1 MASTRQLTPE
11 ARALLD
17 VIAGTESAGAYNV
30 LYGGNQFND
39 YTAHPNQYVQITSG
53 PNAGQYTTAAGR
65 YQFLTPTWQ
74 RLATDYKL
82 PDFSP
87 ASQDLGAWYDAQ
99 DVYQNRTGRDLQS
112 DLAAG
117 GATNMRRISN
127 ALRGE
132 WTSLPG
138 GIEQGQNQ
146 SQFERTYN
154 AALSNAAG
162 HPVPPLG
169 TPIGTALADAG
180 PATGYIPFAPPAPLT
195 PESMQ
200 SGSPLDKLPQTAMYG
215 LQQRLTPGQVTAP
228 PTDFTTQDTGAPATD
243 LMRFA
248 TPPVLP
254 QAAKIAGGALPSI
267 GQLGLPFA
275 SSVVPPVPAPA
286 PSFMRPQ
293 LPPAQVQQA
302 SYSPAP
308 STPNL
313 VKLPSGK
320 MVAPGV
326 YPSQSNPGSMV
337 TVSDDGSGNAVI
349 KETNLGL
356 MNPAKMGKDT
366 VAGGYIGQQL
376 APAVSTAVDNAKA
389 AIVPQVS
396 GLASNITN
404 GAQALTGQIGGMFS
418 NMFGGG
424 TPAVPSVPAPPTYT
438 PPTTRYTVQQMQV
451 ANPDYE
457 KYIAAQKANDIG
469 AGPASIG
476 SLYADDIGTGP
487 GSFSDLQAMN
497 NATFPMPRSL
507 PSFALPRLPP
517 PQYITV
523 TRQVP
528 LPAVQTQPPIL
539 RLLQTMAQRP
549 PVVPAAQPGNN
560 FLASRGVDA
569 SSMSAGQQANALMAA
584 LGGSHHGSFGV

>member
-138 GIEQGQNQ
+138 GIEQGQSQ

-154 AALSNAAG
+154 TALSNAVG

-195 PESMQ
+195 PQSMQ

-254 QAAKIAGGALPSI
+254 QAAQIAGGALPSI

-275 SSVVPPVPAPA
+275 SSVGAAIPPVPAPA

-376 APAVSTAVDNAKA
+376 APAVSNAVNNAKA
-389 AIVPQVS
+389 AIAPQVT

-404 GAQALTGQIGGMFS
+404 GAQALGGQIGGMFS

-424 TPAVPSVPAPPTYT
+424 TPAAPSVPAPPPVYT
-438 PPTTRYTVQQMQV
+438 PPTTRYTMQQMQV
-451 ANPDYE
+451 SNPAYL
-457 KYIAAQKANDIG
+457 KYIAGQN
-469 AGPASIG
+469 
-476 SLYADDIGTGP
+476 ADPILGGP
-487 GSFSDLQAMN
+487 GSFASLQAMN
-497 NATFPMPRSL
+497 Q
-507 PSFALPRLPP
+507 PP
-517 PQYITV
+517 APPKFITV
-523 TRQVP
+523 TRQIP
-528 LPAVQTQPPIL
+528 LPALPVMAAAVLAPPSPPPMPAQPPG
-539 RLLQTMAQRP
+539 AS
-549 PVVPAAQPGNN
+549 
-560 FLASRGVDA
+560 FLAARGVDT
-569 SSMSAGQQANALMAA
+569 SNMSAGQQANALWQS
-584 LGGSHHGSFGV
+584 LGGSSQRGSFGI